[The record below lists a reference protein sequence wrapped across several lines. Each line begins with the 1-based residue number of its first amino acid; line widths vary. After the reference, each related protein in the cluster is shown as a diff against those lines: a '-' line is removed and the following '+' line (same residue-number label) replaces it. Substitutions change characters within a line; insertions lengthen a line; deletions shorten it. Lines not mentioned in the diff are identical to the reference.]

1 MIDATASGTEL
12 RGPRAAPPSV
22 GLRRHLVRERPLAA
36 VGKRRD
42 AAPLRDGE
50 GATLPV
56 HANARLRGFTPS
68 LPQAD
73 PGGRA
78 AAAREDR
85 DGFFARGDLV
95 RINGLQVHP
104 ELNGTT
110 ARICG
115 CRLLG
120 AVSAR
125 HARIQQPPFPCAIRW
140 DGSWGR
146 YCVLPSHAGHLRAGR
161 VNTLKTPSI
170 LVFRPHPRCQASTAN
185 A

>member
-1 MIDATASGTEL
+1 M
-12 RGPRAAPPSV
+12 
-22 GLRRHLVRERPLAA
+22 
-36 VGKRRD
+36 
-42 AAPLRDGE
+42 
-50 GATLPV
+50 
-56 HANARLRGFTPS
+56 HANARLPGFTPS

-120 AVSAR
+120 AVHAR
-125 HARIQQPPFPCAIRW
+125 HARIQQPPFPRAIRW

-161 VNTLKTPSI
+161 VNTRRPQYSSFAPTRGAKPLQQTLNGARILAAMPAGRLLALKPGN
-170 LVFRPHPRCQASTAN
+170 LVAVEERTLEAMEIEVGRSAS
-185 A
+185 